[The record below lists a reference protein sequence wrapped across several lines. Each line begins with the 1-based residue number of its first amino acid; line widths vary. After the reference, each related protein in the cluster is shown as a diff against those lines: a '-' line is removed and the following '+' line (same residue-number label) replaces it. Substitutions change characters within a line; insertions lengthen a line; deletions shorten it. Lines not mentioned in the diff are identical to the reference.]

1 MVRVPPRCLRFLPGY
16 EKQMATFAVLKED
29 IQQSFSKDFLDHSG
43 LSSGCGS
50 ILKVIKV
57 FSSDTGHSVNRAYN
71 RNDNTVSNNI

>member
-29 IQQSFSKDFLDHSG
+29 IQQSFSKDFLDHSI
-43 LSSGCGS
+43 SSGCGG
-50 ILKVIKV
+50 ILKAIKV
-57 FSSDTGHSVNRAYN
+57 FSSDNGHSVSRAYN